1 MISSLTFTLPASL
14 LPAVRRLGVQAITLT
29 SLFGFAFD
37 LLNVLG
43 FGHGLLETAQI
54 LS

>member
-1 MISSLTFTLPASL
+1 
-14 LPAVRRLGVQAITLT
+14 VQAIALAGF
-29 SLFGFAFD
+29 LGFAFD